1 MLKCS
6 LGCRGT
12 GLIGDPTDLGGAS
25 LAGFFSRLFGSG
37 RSDVGPTPR
46 FAPTAVTYER
56 EITVSF
62 HEDLEVSGEAY
73 HRDGIGRIF
82 RNLGRPEGG
91 VSMQTA
97 HLIPEPENK
106 YDRTAVKVVVMG
118 EQVGHVPQE
127 ASAAIFRICA
137 GIGRGNVATVLAR
150 IWARNDDGTWRA
162 RVSLMFSGERETE
175 KDYAAERLLAEAY
188 YAQQEAEKERKA
200 VDRAAREAEKE
211 ARRTAGAVDGQYWPL
226 LKPSIAELKRQ
237 KRFEEA
243 RDLLEQCIGA
253 AERESAVVGSAPDP
267 WPSEQMSV
275 VLRRLKE
282 YSQELAYLE
291 RYVAT
296 CGDQDIPESVMVR
309 LSRSRLSAER
319 DQASK

>member
-1 MLKCS
+1 M
-6 LGCRGT
+6 
-12 GLIGDPTDLGGAS
+12 
-25 LAGFFSRLFGSG
+25 AGFFSRLFSSG
-37 RSDVGPTPR
+37 RTDAEPATR
-46 FAPTAVTYER
+46 IAPTAATNER
-56 EITVSF
+56 EIAVSF

-82 RNLGRPEGG
+82 RSLGRAEGG
-91 VSMQTA
+91 VTMQTA

-106 YDRTAVKVVVMG
+106 YDRTAVRVIVMG

-150 IWARNDDGTWRA
+150 IWARNDEGTWRA
-162 RVSLMFSGERETE
+162 RVTLMFSGERETE
-175 KDYAAERLLAEAY
+175 KDYAAERLEAEAY
-188 YAQQEAEKERKA
+188 YAEREAERERKTA
-200 VDRAAREAEKE
+200 DRAAREAEKE

-243 RDLLEQCIGA
+243 RDLLEQCIDA
-253 AERESAVVGSAPDP
+253 AERESVIVGSTPDP
-267 WPSEQMSV
+267 WPSEQISV

-291 RYVAT
+291 RYVAA
-296 CGDQDIPESVMVR
+296 CGDRDAPESVMAR

-319 DQASK
+319 DQAGK